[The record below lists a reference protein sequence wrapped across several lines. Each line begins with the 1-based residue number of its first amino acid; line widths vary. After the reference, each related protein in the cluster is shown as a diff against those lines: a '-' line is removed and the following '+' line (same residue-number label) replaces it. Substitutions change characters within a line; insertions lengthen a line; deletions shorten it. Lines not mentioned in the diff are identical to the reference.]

1 MRTRIKMCGTTRIED
16 ALAAVSFGVDAL
28 GFIFVE
34 KSPRKI
40 TPAAADS
47 IISSLPSFVGR
58 VGVFVD
64 SDLDEIKSIV
74 ERCGLTQ
81 LQLHGNESVSFC
93 SQLKCWNKT
102 LSICKAFRVGADCPS
117 VDTASYTASVDSI
130 LLDTYIKGVAGGTGD
145 CFDWRLIDTLDV
157 ERPLILAGGLTPDN
171 IRQALVKVSPFAVD
185 VNSGV
190 EDAPGIKNHKKL
202 SELVALVGD
211 YDYQRRQQ
219 SV

>member
-16 ALAAVSFGVDAL
+16 ALAAVSLGVDAL

-34 KSPRKI
+34 KSPRNI
-40 TPAAADS
+40 SPAVAES

-64 SDLDEIKSIV
+64 SGMDEIKLIV

-93 SQLKCWNKT
+93 SQLRRWNKS
-102 LSICKAFRVGADCPS
+102 LSICKAFRVGAGSPS
-117 VDTASYTASVDSI
+117 VDTASYGPAIDSI
-130 LLDTYIKGVAGGTGD
+130 LLDTYIKGIKGGTGD
-145 CFDWRLIDTLDV
+145 CFDWGLIDTLDI
-157 ERPLILAGGLTPDN
+157 ERPLILAGGLAPAT
-171 IRQALVKVSPFAVD
+171 ISEALVKVSPFAVD
-185 VNSGV
+185 INSGV
-190 EDAPGIKNHKKL
+190 EDAPGIKNHQKL

-211 YDYQRRQQ
+211 YDFHRRQE